1 MVHFFCFPPLHALFT
16 LFRSFFLHVFLSL
29 SAAQSFGDGAEAKT
43 TGSHCGG
50 TAPISRW
57 RAWAVEL
64 GLDEINGLV
73 VLVPV
78 LPASPRPCQLWRG
91 VWSGAQVGMCGS
103 ASFMGRRPRVHR
115 VARCAKR
122 CVQAHSMHAARN
134 SGGHRES
141 ARSSDADDG
150 EDAEAD
156 IATGRGLLGLGLGHG
171 WLGLDLDGAEL
182 VVPSEDAVV
191 LQEWEGGLTR
201 MSTRRR
207 RAV

>member
-1 MVHFFCFPPLHALFT
+1 
-16 LFRSFFLHVFLSL
+16 
-29 SAAQSFGDGAEAKT
+29 
-43 TGSHCGG
+43 
-50 TAPISRW
+50 
-57 RAWAVEL
+57 
-64 GLDEINGLV
+64 
-73 VLVPV
+73 
-78 LPASPRPCQLWRG
+78 
-91 VWSGAQVGMCGS
+91 
-103 ASFMGRRPRVHR
+103 
-115 VARCAKR
+115 
-122 CVQAHSMHAARN
+122 MHAARN

-182 VVPSEDAVV
+182 VVPSENAMV
-191 LQEWEGGLTR
+191 LQEREGGLTR